1 MPTNPIFSII
11 IPCFNTALFLKRNIQ
26 ELIKQGGM
34 LNCIELIFVNDA
46 STDSTEKILNEIQN
60 TINQFNQILIINNTI
75 NSGVSSSR
83 NKGLSKAKGKYI
95 LFLDADDRFNNNLFN
110 ELNILLTTQPELDL
124 ISFSLQREGGANKQ
138 TKSYSNIKF
147 DRTVFSGTEFTKLFL
162 SKKIAQHVCSIAIR
176 RQFLIDNNI
185 KFNENSS
192 LGEDIAF
199 QIKCMS
205 LSKQVLYLAK
215 DYFHYNYNPDSVTNR
230 KYTEKHLSC
239 TQNYPDLHQFFIDHN
254 KNDLLPFLNFYYQ
267 YLFFYELRFFLRS
280 GSSILIDTYIKSD
293 TVLLT
298 DFTPSFSRPVFI
310 LVILKT
316 LYKLC
321 PKILFKFLK
330 NK

>member
-1 MPTNPIFSII
+1 MFSII
-11 IPCFNTALFLKRNIQ
+11 IPCFNAGLT
-26 ELIKQGGM
+26 IKNT
-34 LNCIELIFVNDA
+34 LNCLQYSGYHNIEIICIDDA
-46 STDSTEKILNEIQN
+46 STDN
-60 TINQFNQILIINNTI
+60 TINIINEYSASLNIKIINNQI
-75 NSGVSSSR
+75 NKGVSYCRNLGIENASSE
-83 NKGLSKAKGKYI
+83 YI
-95 LFLDADDRFNNNLFN
+95 IFLDSDDEFTSHLFTSLS
-110 ELNILLTTQPELDL
+110 ENIQAHPRLDVF
-124 ISFSLQREGGANKQ
+124 SFSFLRLGGHHKD
-138 TKSYSNIKF
+138 TKSYSNKKF
-147 DRTVFSGTEFTKLFL
+147 NNIILNGAEFTKLFL
-162 SKKIAQHVCSIAIR
+162 TKQIAQHVCSVAIR
-176 RQFLIDNNI
+176 RQFLTDNNL

-205 LSKQVLYLAK
+205 LSKQVMYLAK

-230 KYTEKHLSC
+230 KYAEKHLSC

-280 GSSILIDTYIKSD
+280 DSAILLDTYIKSD

-298 DFTPSFSRPVFI
+298 DFKPSFSRPVFI

-321 PKILFKFLK
+321 PTVLFKFLK